1 MISRTAKVG
10 SPNGLHAR
18 PASVFANAA
27 EECGFEVTIS
37 LRGEDVDA
45 ASLLEVMTLGA
56 EFGDEVTLS
65 IYDDSPAALAA
76 LESLVENVETNQ
88 EAK

>member
-1 MISRTAKVG
+1 MISRTVTVG

-18 PASVFANAA
+18 PAAVFANAA
-27 EECGFEVTIS
+27 GEYDIDITITKGEES
-37 LRGEDVDA
+37 ADA

-65 IYDDSPAALAA
+65 TDDDSAGDILDALAKVVA
-76 LESLVENVETNQ
+76 ENQ
-88 EAK
+88 EA

>member
-1 MISRTAKVG
+1 MISRTVKVG

-18 PASVFANAA
+18 PAAVFANAA
-27 EECGFEVTIS
+27 
-37 LRGEDVDA
+37 GEYDIDFTLTKGDESVDA

-65 IYDDSPAALAA
+65 TDDDSATEALDALAK
-76 LESLVENVETNQ
+76 LIEENQ
-88 EAK
+88 EA

>member
-1 MISRTAKVG
+1 MFSRTVTVG

-18 PASVFANAA
+18 PAAIFANAA
-27 EECGFEVTIS
+27 GEYDIDITITKGEES
-37 LRGEDVDA
+37 ADA

-65 IYDDSPAALAA
+65 TDDDSAGDILDALAKIVS
-76 LESLVENVETNQ
+76 ENQ
-88 EAK
+88 EA

>member
-1 MISRTAKVG
+1 MISRTVTVG

-18 PASVFANAA
+18 PAAIFANAA
-27 EECGFEVTIS
+27 GEYDIDITITKGEES
-37 LRGEDVDA
+37 ADA

-65 IYDDSPAALAA
+65 TDDDSADDILDALAKIVS
-76 LESLVENVETNQ
+76 ENQ
-88 EAK
+88 EA

>member
-1 MISRTAKVG
+1 MISRTVTVG

-18 PASVFANAA
+18 PAAIFANAA
-27 EECGFEVTIS
+27 GEYDIDITITKGEES
-37 LRGEDVDA
+37 ADA

-65 IYDDSPAALAA
+65 ADDDSAGDILDALAKIVS
-76 LESLVENVETNQ
+76 ENQ
-88 EAK
+88 EA

>member
-1 MISRTAKVG
+1 MITRTVTVG

-18 PASVFANAA
+18 PAAIFANAA
-27 EECGFEVTIS
+27 GEYDIDITITKGEES
-37 LRGEDVDA
+37 ADA

-65 IYDDSPAALAA
+65 TDDDSAGDILDALAKIVS
-76 LESLVENVETNQ
+76 ENQ
-88 EAK
+88 EA

>member
-1 MISRTAKVG
+1 MISRTVTVG

-18 PASVFANAA
+18 PAAIFANAA
-27 EECGFEVTIS
+27 GEYDIDITITKGEES
-37 LRGEDVDA
+37 ADA

-65 IYDDSPAALAA
+65 TDDDSAGDILDALAKIVS
-76 LESLVENVETNQ
+76 ENQ
-88 EAK
+88 EA

>member
-1 MISRTAKVG
+1 MISKTVKVG

-18 PASVFANAA
+18 PAAVFANAA
-27 EECGFEVTIS
+27 GEYDVEVTITKDDES
-37 LRGEDVDA
+37 ADA

-65 IYDDSPAALAA
+65 TEDDSAGDVIEALAK
-76 LESLVENVETNQ
+76 LIEENQ
-88 EAK
+88 EA